1 MNSVMYTSKS
11 IPQFTVM
18 KKLPPQKS
26 RNKYGLRG
34 RGNIG
39 VGEKKKVIMGLYE
52 IICVKLLKIVKH
64 CRI

>member
-1 MNSVMYTSKS
+1 MVNSVMYTSKS

-34 RGNIG
+34 RGKERNHILR
-39 VGEKKKVIMGLYE
+39 VDVHI
-52 IICVKLLKIVKH
+52 
-64 CRI
+64 